1 NAEGKTYG
9 AGDPT
14 LKNAI
19 NTAKLA
25 KAAGLK
31 VNVDFVY
38 SDFTSG
44 NKAPKDWPTDMT
56 QLQSKVTDYTQASL
70 QALKDADAMP
80 DMVTVGSNL
89 GEDFLGQKDLPN
101 IATLIGTAT
110 ATIRKADEKIKIAV
124 NFAKPSG
131 DWTTSIAQA
140 LKDANVDY
148 DIFGVT
154 IFPAWDKLSDIAD
167 AQKAVES
174 TFNKEFAVMSVSYP
188 FTAQDSDGKD
198 NGSTASDVAQNLG
211 EVSPQGQATYMH
223 ELYKQLT
230 ATDSASGAFYDNANW
245 IATVPGNSGDA
256 WQKNQDNAEKFGTGW
271 ATTAG
276 AGYVDGADQWAGANS
291 VDNQALF
298 DDLGQ
303 PLQSLKMFAQMTPSE
318 DNPVAG
324 NDDSAANVL
333 KPTKPADPFEV
344 GTDTGLKDQKVNFTK
359 LPGVNNQTIRGVD
372 ISSYTALKN
381 AGVKFYDF
389 NGQQASLLKVLA
401 DSGVNYIR
409 LRIWNDPTND
419 DGDTYGGGASDV
431 ANELKI
437 AKEA

>member
-1 NAEGKTYG
+1 
-9 AGDPT
+9 
-14 LKNAI
+14 
-19 NTAKLA
+19 
-25 KAAGLK
+25 
-31 VNVDFVY
+31 
-38 SDFTSG
+38 
-44 NKAPKDWPTDMT
+44 M
-56 QLQSKVTDYTQASL
+56 
-70 QALKDADAMP
+70 
-80 DMVTVGSNL
+80 
-89 GEDFLGQKDLPN
+89 
-101 IATLIGTAT
+101 
-110 ATIRKADEKIKIAV
+110 
-124 NFAKPSG
+124 
-131 DWTTSIAQA
+131 
-140 LKDANVDY
+140 
-148 DIFGVT
+148 
-154 IFPAWDKLSDIAD
+154 
-167 AQKAVES
+167 
-174 TFNKEFAVMSVSYP
+174 
-188 FTAQDSDGKD
+188 
-198 NGSTASDVAQNLG
+198 
-211 EVSPQGQATYMH
+211 
-223 ELYKQLT
+223 
-230 ATDSASGAFYDNANW
+230 
-245 IATVPGNSGDA
+245 PGNSGDA

-344 GTDTGLKDQKVNFTK
+344 GTDTGLKEQKVNFTK

-437 AKEA
+437 AKEAKKYGMKVLLDFHYSDFWADPTHQILPKAWQHDSQQELEQDA